1 VIQSMSDHR
10 PTSHQHPTRDPA
22 RDQDVQRRPRPR
34 KHLMVPG
41 QQRPQNPEPMS
52 LSQVQRWVLST
63 LAVITIEHLAAGL
76 VIAALFMPADRL
88 DSTIALLVIAGL
100 FGMVAVATALLIHR
114 RRPLS
119 PWLLLG
125 TLPAVVGAYLAFLA

>member
-1 VIQSMSDHR
+1 
-10 PTSHQHPTRDPA
+10 
-22 RDQDVQRRPRPR
+22 
-34 KHLMVPG
+34 MVPG

-88 DSTIALLVIAGL
+88 DSTIALLVIAAL